1 MWLWY
6 FTTQLTRLDIT
17 PCGILTNS
25 ERNREDSV
33 CLGYFTTQLGYTY
46 YTMEPLRTTRIVA
59 GKMLL
64 NVKRRIG
71 NPQTGQNKVRTAF
84 THAESLQ
91 TAREIGSIV
100 CGWGTSRQS

>member
-1 MWLWY
+1 MVGVLHD
-6 FTTQLTRLDIT
+6 TTRLHIT

-33 CLGYFTTQLGYTY
+33 WLGYFTTQLGYTY
-46 YTMEPLRTTRIVA
+46 YTMEPLQTTRVVA

-64 NVKRRIG
+64 NFKKR
-71 NPQTGQNKVRTAF
+71 
-84 THAESLQ
+84 
-91 TAREIGSIV
+91 IV